1 MYLFDYLFQGSRPG
15 KKIRYVVSGSARDYR
30 ITYKCSG
37 ENKAVSREGANKGWK
52 HSFTAKPGE
61 YFYLSAQAN
70 DRNAEVELR
79 IYQNGKLF
87 KRMLKEGDYPHIYTS
102 GVLS

>member
-1 MYLFDYLFQGSRPG
+1 MYLIDFLFHGSSPG
-15 KKIRYVVSGSARDYR
+15 KKVRYVVSGSAKDYS

-37 ENKAVSREGANKGWK
+37 EKHAVCKESADKGWK
-52 HSFTAKPGE
+52 HTFTAKPGE

-79 IYQNGKLF
+79 IYHNGKLF
-87 KRMLKEGDYPHIYTS
+87 RRISKGGDFPHIYTS
-102 GVLS
+102 GILS